1 MTAMISVKVEGPVGL
16 DEPQELLEE
25 LGRET
30 GLDWRLETVG
40 QKGTLGGDF
49 AFTLLEAL
57 LEGAVGAAVGV
68 AAQRAVDTWRGRRL
82 DPPTVTIV
90 FQMPQTPGAPP
101 TPGTAGTPGAPD
113 TGTPPTTSAPPPAR
127 GPEPSRA
134 PEPPR
139 PPGDDAD
146 GSAGSGSPEGS

>member
-40 QKGTLGGDF
+40 QKGTLGGDL

-101 TPGTAGTPGAPD
+101 VPGAP
-113 TGTPPTTSAPPPAR
+113 GSAGAP
-127 GPEPSRA
+127 GV
-134 PEPPR
+134 PEPPQ
-139 PPGDDAD
+139 
-146 GSAGSGSPEGS
+146 GSGSPQGPGDDVGGSAGPATPEGS

>member
-30 GLDWRLETVG
+30 GLDWRLEAVG
-40 QKGTLGGDF
+40 QKGTLGGDL

-90 FQMPQTPGAPP
+90 FQMPQA
-101 TPGTAGTPGAPD
+101 PGT
-113 TGTPPTTSAPPPAR
+113 
-127 GPEPSRA
+127 PEPA
-134 PEPPR
+134 QDPEPPQV
-139 PPGDDAD
+139 PGDDVG
-146 GSAGSGSPEGS
+146 GSAGSGTPEGS